1 MKLIIVLSLIAFG
14 YAAKLDRTY
23 LPPPGAATAGG
34 SPGSLSAPGQSFGQ
48 QAPGFRG
55 SQSQAGPF
63 GASGP
68 SQAGPVFGGSSSGFG
83 RPGSNQP
90 SGPAGIGNAGS
101 SGFGPESNQPS
112 GPSGFGSNAGSFGRP
127 SGQAVP
133 QAYQPVGT
141 GVQPPSQLG
150 FTQNGPQQPE
160 RPQAA
165 ADRNAEILRY
175 DNQNDGETFSYHF
188 ETSNGISAEESGVA
202 TNGVQAQGGFSYT
215 GDDGQFYKITYT
227 ADENG
232 YLPQGDH
239 LPTPPPIPDEIL
251 RSIEENA
258 RAAAAGTQ
266 EGAYNPE
273 EDNAPVYNAP
283 SFNQAQRYGGSNGFG
298 PSASAGSSGP
308 QTGFNQGSTQGSA
321 GPSSPQGYG
330 FNQGSTQ
337 GSVGPSRPQGS
348 GFNQGST
355 QGSAGPSRPQG
366 SGFNQGSTQGTAGP
380 SRPQGSG
387 FNQGSTQGSQGF
399 GQGSQTQSAFNGKG
413 NQGFPGQRAQGQTG
427 GQAGYDYSSPQN
439 QGRQPNGNA
448 NAIPSGP
455 FKPSGIQ
462 NQARPFPGQNQPSGQ
477 ARPVP
482 GQNQP
487 SGPALNQKQYLA
499 PESQQ
504 RQPGNQGSAPQSFN
518 QGPQGP
524 RSQVQGSAQFNQ
536 NQIGS
541 GSQPSRGP
549 SNFGQNLP
557 SNQPSQGSPAQRGPQ
572 GPQGPRAQ
580 GNTQQDGY
588 EYNRPQNAFNA
599 GSQSRPQGPNGSR
612 PQAAFPGS
620 SSQGQ
625 PGFPGASSQTAFPGA
640 QGPSAFPGS
649 NRPAAQGPQGFPGS
663 QAPRGQ
669 GLGQQPQR
677 PSNQETFGGPR
688 QPPSFSSEEGYKY

>member
-48 QAPGFRG
+48 QAPGFQG
-55 SQSQAGPF
+55 SQSQ
-63 GASGP
+63 GP
-68 SQAGPVFGGSSSGFG
+68 SQAGPGFGGSSGFG

-90 SGPAGIGNAGS
+90 SGPAGFGNTGS
-101 SGFGPESNQPS
+101 SGFGHGSNQPSGSGFGPESNQPS
-112 GPSGFGSNAGSFGRP
+112 GPGFGSNAGSFGRP
-127 SGQAVP
+127 SGQAGP
-133 QAYQPVGT
+133 QAFQPAAT
-141 GVQPPSQLG
+141 GVQPPSQFG
-150 FTQNGPQQPE
+150 FAQNGPQQPE

-175 DNQNDGETFSYHF
+175 DNQNDGETFSYNF

-215 GDDGQFYKITYT
+215 GDDGQFYKISYT

-283 SFNQAQRYGGSNGFG
+283 SFNQGQQFGGSTGFG
-298 PSASAGSSGP
+298 PS
-308 QTGFNQGSTQGSA
+308 GSA
-321 GPSSPQGYG
+321 GPSGPQ
-330 FNQGSTQ
+330 T
-337 GSVGPSRPQGS
+337 

-366 SGFNQGSTQGTAGP
+366 SGFNQGSTQGSAGP
-380 SRPQGSG
+380 SRPQGPG
-387 FNQGSTQGSQGF
+387 FGSGSTQGSQGF
-399 GQGSQTQSAFNGKG
+399 GQGPQAQSAFNGNG
-413 NQGFPGQRAQGQTG
+413 NQGFSGQRAQGQTG
-427 GQAGYDYSSPQN
+427 GQAGYDYSRPQN

-455 FKPSGIQ
+455 FKPSGAQ
-462 NQARPFPGQNQPSGQ
+462 NQARPFPGQNQPSQPSGQ
-477 ARPVP
+477 ARPFS

-487 SGPALNQKQYLA
+487 SGPASNQRQYLA

-524 RSQVQGSAQFNQ
+524 RSQGQGPAQFNQ

-541 GSQPSRGP
+541 GSQPNRGP
-549 SNFGQNLP
+549 SNFGQNRP

-580 GNTQQDGY
+580 GNTPQDGY

-599 GSQSRPQGPNGSR
+599 GSQSRPQGPNASR

-625 PGFPGASSQTAFPGA
+625 PGFPGASSQTGFPGV
-640 QGPSAFPGS
+640 QGQGAFPGS

-669 GLGQQPQR
+669 GQQPQR

-688 QPPSFSSEEGYKY
+688 QPPSFSPEEGYKY